1 MLVKTRL
8 CSKRETPRLQHFLP
22 WKLGSFKEA
31 CFTLAFLCFFKKL
44 KACFLVLFLLLYFS
58 KKKKNQNWIKTIGSW
73 HYSYKPL
80 IWHIFSV
87 IYLLKKFFFLS
98 VTCPETHSPLVL
110 LSFILFLYFFIL
122 IFSSWNSNHPASSS
136 YSIFSLLDICLV
148 PSTILLCPYILCSF
162 IKKNVWYNIFV
173 VIV

>member
-1 MLVKTRL
+1 MLKAWNPKAPTFFALKARL
-8 CSKRETPRLQHFLP
+8 IQRSVLY
-22 WKLGSFKEA
+22 A
-31 CFTLAFLCFFKKL
+31 CFFVLFQKAQSVLFGAFFIIIFFK
-44 KACFLVLFLLLYFS
+44 

-87 IYLLKKFFFLS
+87 IYLLKNFFFLS

-148 PSTILLCPYILCSF
+148 PITILLCPHILRSF
-162 IKKNVWYNIFV
+162 MEKQGMI
-173 VIV
+173 